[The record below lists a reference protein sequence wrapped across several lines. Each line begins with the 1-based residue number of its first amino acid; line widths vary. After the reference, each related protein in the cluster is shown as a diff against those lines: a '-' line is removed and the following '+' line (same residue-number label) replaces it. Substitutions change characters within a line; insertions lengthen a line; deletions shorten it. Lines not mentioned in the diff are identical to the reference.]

1 MGYISTVE
9 GQLSITD
16 TRNRRVFSKSFVDE
30 SKSNNIE
37 IPDYRF
43 DGETV
48 FADLQSKFDR
58 WNELHWVISVSD
70 TDLGYTVVYSEAG
83 KAYTIDEDVQKIVDY
98 FKNDGYA
105 VEGEIR
111 IIGEE
116 SPDFSRVIVRDGVA
130 VLEQA
135 TVTISF
141 PDGSTW
147 D

>member
-9 GQLSITD
+9 GQLYVTD
-16 TRNRRVFSKSFVDE
+16 NTGRNER
-30 SKSNNIE
+30 
-37 IPDYRF
+37 PDGDMVYQ
-43 DGETV
+43 
-48 FADLQSKFDR
+48 DLQYALNR
-58 WNELHWVISVSD
+58 WKELHWVIDVAENG
-70 TDLGYTVVYSEAG
+70 LGYTVVYSEVG
-83 KAYTIDEDVQKIVDY
+83 KAYTIEEDVQKVVDY

-130 VLEQA
+130 ALEKA

>member
-16 TRNRRVFSKSFVDE
+16 IKKNRKDR
-30 SKSNNIE
+30 
-37 IPDYRF
+37 PDAA
-43 DGETV
+43 TV
-48 FADLQSKFDR
+48 YADLKDKFDR
-58 WNELHWVISVSD
+58 WNELHWVIDVED
-70 TDLGYTVVYSEAG
+70 TALGYTVAYSESG

-98 FKNDGYA
+98 FKKDGYA

-116 SPDFSRVIVRDGVA
+116 SPDFSRVIVRDSVA

-135 TVTISF
+135 IVTISF

>member
-9 GQLSITD
+9 GQLYITD
-16 TRNRRVFSKSFVDE
+16 IEKNRKNRPS
-30 SKSNNIE
+30 
-37 IPDYRF
+37 
-43 DGETV
+43 GEMV

-58 WNELHWVISVSD
+58 WDELYWVVD
-70 TDLGYTVVYSEAG
+70 VAETGLGYTVVYSEVG
-83 KAYTIDEDVQKIVDY
+83 KAYTIEEDVQKVVDY

-130 VLEQA
+130 VLEKA

>member
-9 GQLSITD
+9 GQLYITD
-16 TRNRRVFSKSFVDE
+16 IEKNRPNGDMV
-30 SKSNNIE
+30 
-37 IPDYRF
+37 YQ
-43 DGETV
+43 
-48 FADLQSKFDR
+48 DLQYALNR
-58 WNELHWVISVSD
+58 WKELHWVIDVAENG
-70 TDLGYTVVYSEAG
+70 LGYTVVYSEVG
-83 KAYTIDEDVQKIVDY
+83 KAYTIEEDVQKVVDY

-130 VLEQA
+130 ALEKA

-141 PDGSTW
+141 PDGSSSTW

>member
-1 MGYISTVE
+1 MGYISTIE
-9 GQLSITD
+9 GQLFITD
-16 TRNRRVFSKSFVDE
+16 IKKNRKNR
-30 SKSNNIE
+30 
-37 IPDYRF
+37 P

-48 FADLQSKFDR
+48 FADLRSKFDR
-58 WNELHWVISVSD
+58 WNELYWVVD
-70 TDLGYTVVYSEAG
+70 VAETGLGYTVVYGESG
-83 KAYTIDEDVQKIVDY
+83 KAYHIDEDVQKVVDY

-111 IIGEE
+111 VIGEE

>member
-9 GQLSITD
+9 GQLYITD
-16 TRNRRVFSKSFVDE
+16 IEKNRKNRPS
-30 SKSNNIE
+30 
-37 IPDYRF
+37 
-43 DGETV
+43 GEMV

-58 WNELHWVISVSD
+58 WDELYWVVD
-70 TDLGYTVVYSEAG
+70 VAENGLGYTVLYDGSG
-83 KAYTIDEDVQKIVDY
+83 KAYTIEEDVQKVVDY

-130 VLEQA
+130 VLEKA

>member
-9 GQLSITD
+9 GQLYITD
-16 TRNRRVFSKSFVDE
+16 IEKNRKNRPS
-30 SKSNNIE
+30 
-37 IPDYRF
+37 
-43 DGETV
+43 GEMV

-58 WNELHWVISVSD
+58 WDELYWVVD
-70 TDLGYTVVYSEAG
+70 VAENGLGYTVVYSQSG
-83 KAYTIDEDVQKIVDY
+83 KAYSIDQDVQNVVDY

-116 SPDFSRVIVRDGVA
+116 SPDFRRVIVRDGVA

>member
-16 TRNRRVFSKSFVDE
+16 IKKNRKNR
-30 SKSNNIE
+30 
-37 IPDYRF
+37 P
-43 DGETV
+43 DGEMV
-48 FADLQSKFDR
+48 YADLQSKFDR
-58 WNELHWVISVSD
+58 WNELHWVIDVED
-70 TDLGYTVVYSEAG
+70 TALGYTVVYSESG

-98 FKNDGYA
+98 FKKDGYA

-111 IIGEE
+111 VIGEE

-130 VLEQA
+130 VLEKA

>member
-9 GQLSITD
+9 GQLYITD
-16 TRNRRVFSKSFVDE
+16 IEKNRPNGGMVYDDLQQALNRRK
-30 SKSNNIE
+30 
-37 IPDYRF
+37 
-43 DGETV
+43 
-48 FADLQSKFDR
+48 
-58 WNELHWVISVSD
+58 ELHWVIDVAENG
-70 TDLGYTVVYSEAG
+70 LGYTVLYDGSG
-83 KAYTIDEDVQKIVDY
+83 KAYTIEEDVQKVVDY

-130 VLEQA
+130 VLEKA

>member
-9 GQLSITD
+9 GQLFITD
-16 TRNRRVFSKSFVDE
+16 IKKNRKNR
-30 SKSNNIE
+30 
-37 IPDYRF
+37 PD
-43 DGETV
+43 GGTV
-48 FADLQSKFDR
+48 FADLQSKFGR
-58 WNELHWVISVSD
+58 WNELYWVVD
-70 TDLGYTVVYSEAG
+70 VAENGLGYTVVYGESG
-83 KAYTIDEDVQKIVDY
+83 KAYTIDEDVQKVVDY
-98 FKNDGYA
+98 FKNDGYT

-130 VLEQA
+130 VLEKA

>member
-9 GQLSITD
+9 GQLYITD
-16 TRNRRVFSKSFVDE
+16 IEKNRKNRPS
-30 SKSNNIE
+30 
-37 IPDYRF
+37 
-43 DGETV
+43 GEMV

-58 WNELHWVISVSD
+58 WDELYWVVD
-70 TDLGYTVVYSEAG
+70 VAETGLGYTVVYSEVG
-83 KAYTIDEDVQKIVDY
+83 KAYTIEEDVQKVVDY

-130 VLEQA
+130 ALEKA

>member
-9 GQLSITD
+9 GQLYITD
-16 TRNRRVFSKSFVDE
+16 IEKNRKNRPS
-30 SKSNNIE
+30 
-37 IPDYRF
+37 
-43 DGETV
+43 GEMV

-58 WNELHWVISVSD
+58 WDELYWVVD
-70 TDLGYTVVYSEAG
+70 VAENGLGYTVVYSQAG
-83 KAYTIDEDVQKIVDY
+83 KAYTIDEDVQKVVDY

-116 SPDFSRVIVRDGVA
+116 SPDFRRVIVRDGVA

>member
-9 GQLSITD
+9 GQLYITD
-16 TRNRRVFSKSFVDE
+16 TEKNRKNRPS
-30 SKSNNIE
+30 
-37 IPDYRF
+37 
-43 DGETV
+43 GEMV

-58 WNELHWVISVSD
+58 WDELYWVVD
-70 TDLGYTVVYSEAG
+70 VAENGLGYTVVYSQSG
-83 KAYTIDEDVQKIVDY
+83 KAYSIDQDVQNVVDY

-116 SPDFSRVIVRDGVA
+116 SPDFRRVIVRDGVA

-141 PDGSTW
+141 PDGST
-147 D
+147 

>member
-9 GQLSITD
+9 GQLYITD
-16 TRNRRVFSKSFVDE
+16 IEKNRKNRPS
-30 SKSNNIE
+30 
-37 IPDYRF
+37 
-43 DGETV
+43 GEMV

-58 WNELHWVISVSD
+58 WDELYWVVD
-70 TDLGYTVVYSEAG
+70 VAENGLGYTVVYSEVG
-83 KAYTIDEDVQKIVDY
+83 KAYTIEEDVQKVVDY

-130 VLEQA
+130 VLEKA